1 MENWWFNMLP
11 HNHFLIASIV
21 ITLVGILFFPEK
33 SIMEIGRWV
42 LIGGLLSAAIDLD
55 VCALTLLK
63 SKKENRLKPFRNPIE
78 IFRKFNQFMD
88 AITETGVLKTG
99 LKIHLISSILLIL
112 ISYFFMDNYFIPV
125 TLGVVSHLISDIPN
139 LQRLV
144 KLSL

>member
-1 MENWWFNMLP
+1 MLP

-21 ITLVGILFFPEK
+21 IAPVGILFFPEK
-33 SIMEIGRWV
+33 SIIEMGQWI

-55 VCALTLLK
+55 MCTITILK
-63 SKKENRLKPFRNPIE
+63 SKKEKRLKPFRKPIE
-78 IFRKFNQFMD
+78 IYRKFNLFMD
-88 AITETGVLKTG
+88 TITETGILKTG

-112 ISYFFMDNYFIPV
+112 ISYFFINNYFIPV

-144 KLSL
+144 K